1 MINLKTLTVKNFMS
15 VGNATQA
22 VDFERE
28 DLTLVLGNNLD
39 LGGDGSRNGTGKTT
53 IINALSYALYGQAL
67 TSIKL
72 PNLINKTNGKNM
84 LCTVQFELNGTNYR
98 IERGRGPNVLK
109 FYVDDMEHEEGNE
122 AQGEMR
128 ETQKVIDDTLGI
140 THEMFK
146 HIVALNTYTQPFL
159 SLRANDQRAIIE
171 ELLGITVL
179 SEKADSLKEQ
189 SKRVKDEIKE
199 EEFRIK
205 AVLEANQH
213 IEDQING
220 LRRRQK
226 MWTEK
231 RDADIVSFHTAV
243 EQLAHV
249 DIEAELAAFE
259 AITAYNETKTQI
271 DTLSSFIAATEK
283 DTERLWT
290 KTKKLEKEIESLRD
304 HKCHACGQ
312 ELHDTKHEEI
322 LADKEADLQEAVDK
336 IVANGKQVEET
347 QAGID
352 ALGELS
358 AKPETFYGS
367 IQEAYEH
374 KNTIAQLEQ
383 QIETKA
389 KEEDPYAEQITEMEH
404 TAVQEVTYDK
414 INDLTQMAE
423 HQEFLLKLLTNKDSF
438 VRKKIIDQNLAYLNT
453 RLQHYLDKIGLRHS
467 VQFLNDLSV
476 EITDLGRDLD
486 FDNLSRGER
495 NRLILSLSW
504 AFRDVWESLY
514 TPINLVFIDE
524 LIDSG
529 MDSQGVENSLG
540 ILKGFSRDRN
550 KSVWLVSHKEELIGR
565 VHNTLNVVKE
575 NGFTT
580 YNTDVN

>member
-72 PNLINKTNGKNM
+72 GNLINKTNGKNM
-84 LCTVQFELNGTNYR
+84 LCTVQFELNGTDYR
-98 IERGRGPNVLK
+98 IERGRSPNVLK

-128 ETQKVIDDTLGI
+128 ETQKVIEDTLGI

-159 SLRANDQRAIIE
+159 SLRANDQRTIIE

-189 SKRVKDEIKE
+189 SKRVKDDIKE

-231 RDADIVSFHTAV
+231 RDADIVQYKAAV
-243 EQLAHV
+243 DQLSHV
-249 DIEAELAAFE
+249 DIDAELAAFE
-259 AITAYNETKTQI
+259 SITAYNDAKTQI
-271 DTLSSFIAATEK
+271 DTMTAYIAGIETEDKRYATK
-283 DTERLWT
+283 IQ
-290 KTKKLEKEIESLRD
+290 KLEKEIAALQD

-312 ELHDTKHEEI
+312 ELHDANHDTI
-322 LADKEADLQEAVDK
+322 LAGKVEDLAEVTQSVADNVTKLAEAQEALL
-336 IVANGKQVEET
+336 
-347 QAGID
+347 
-352 ALGELS
+352 ALGDLGV
-358 AKPETFYGS
+358 KPTTFYRTL
-367 IQEAYEH
+367 QEAYEH
-374 KNTIAQLEQ
+374 KNSISQLEQ
-383 QIETKA
+383 QIEAKA
-389 KEEDPYAEQITEMEH
+389 KEEDPYAEQIEEMTH
-404 TAVQEVTYDK
+404 TAVQEVSYDK

-514 TPINLVFIDE
+514 RPINLVFIDE
-524 LIDSG
+524 VVDSG
-529 MDSQGVENSLG
+529 MDSQGVENALS
-540 ILKGFSRDRN
+540 ILKGFARDRS

-580 YNTDVN
+580 YNTDNV

>member
-1 MINLKTLTVKNFMS
+1 MIKLKTLTVKNFMS

-22 VDFERE
+22 VDFERD

-72 PNLINKTNGKNM
+72 GNLINKTNGKNM
-84 LCTVQFELNGTNYR
+84 LCTVQFELNGTDYR
-98 IERGRGPNVLK
+98 IERGRSPNVLK

-128 ETQKVIDDTLGI
+128 ETQKVIEDTLGI

-159 SLRANDQRAIIE
+159 SLRANEQRAIIE

-189 SKRVKDEIKE
+189 SKRVKDDIKE

-231 RDADIVSFHTAV
+231 RDTDIVQLHTAV
-243 EQLAHV
+243 EQLSHV
-249 DIEAELAAFE
+249 DIEAEIAAFS
-259 AITAYNETKTQI
+259 AIENYNTIKAERGRILNEVTQTSSTTESLQTKI
-271 DTLSSFIAATEK
+271 
-283 DTERLWT
+283 
-290 KTKKLEKEIESLRD
+290 KKLEKEIASLKD

-312 ELHDTKHEEI
+312 DIHDAKHEEI
-322 LADKEADLQEAVDK
+322 LADKVEDLEKAQAKIEANTQKLVDLQKEHDSL
-336 IVANGKQVEET
+336 
-347 QAGID
+347 D
-352 ALGELS
+352 ELQEC
-358 AKPETFYGS
+358 PTTFYRTL
-367 IQEAYEH
+367 QEAYEH
-374 KNTIAQLEQ
+374 KNSISQLEQ
-383 QIETKA
+383 QIEAKA
-389 KEEDPYAEQITEMEH
+389 KEEDPYAEQIEEMEH
-404 TAVQEVTYDK
+404 TAVQEVSYDK
-414 INDLTQMAE
+414 MNDLTQMAE

-514 TPINLVFIDE
+514 RPINLVFIDE
-524 LIDSG
+524 VVDSG
-529 MDSQGVENSLG
+529 MDSQGVENALS
-540 ILKGFSRDRN
+540 ILKGFARDRS

-580 YNTDVN
+580 YNDSE

>member
-22 VDFERE
+22 VDFERK

-72 PNLINKTNGKNM
+72 GNLINKTNGKNM
-84 LCTVQFELNGTNYR
+84 LCTVQFELNGTDYR
-98 IERGRGPNVLK
+98 IERGRTPNVLK
-109 FYVDDMEHEEGNE
+109 FYVDDMEHKEGNE

-128 ETQKVIDDTLGI
+128 ETQKVIEDTLGI

-189 SKRVKDEIKE
+189 SKRVKDDIKE

-231 RDADIVSFHTAV
+231 RDADIVQLHTAI
-243 EQLAHV
+243 EQLSHV
-249 DIEAELAAFE
+249 DIDAELAAFE
-259 AITAYNETKTQI
+259 AITAYNDAKTQI
-271 DTLSSFIAATEK
+271 DTMTAYIAGIETEDKRYATK
-283 DTERLWT
+283 IQ
-290 KTKKLEKEIESLRD
+290 KLEKEIAALQD

-312 ELHDTKHEEI
+312 ELHDANHDTI
-322 LADKEADLQEAVDK
+322 LANK
-336 IVANGKQVEET
+336 VEELAEVT
-347 QAGID
+347 QSVVDNVTKLAE
-352 ALGELS
+352 AQQALAVLGELGT
-358 AKPETFYGS
+358 KPTTFYRT

-374 KNTIAQLEQ
+374 KNSISQLEQ
-383 QIETKA
+383 QIEAKA
-389 KEEDPYAEQITEMEH
+389 AEEDPYAEQIEEMTH
-404 TAVQEVTYDK
+404 TAVQEVSYDK

-514 TPINLVFIDE
+514 RPINLVFIDE
-524 LIDSG
+524 VVDSG
-529 MDSQGVENSLG
+529 MDSQGVENALS
-540 ILKGFSRDRN
+540 ILKGFARDRS

-580 YNTDVN
+580 YNTDAV

>member
-72 PNLINKTNGKNM
+72 GNLINKTNGKNM
-84 LCTVQFELNGTNYR
+84 LCTVQFELNGTDYR
-98 IERGRGPNVLK
+98 IERGRSPNVLK
-109 FYVDDMEHEEGNE
+109 FYVDDLEQEEGNE

-128 ETQKVIDDTLGI
+128 ETQKVIEDTLGI

-231 RDADIVSFHTAV
+231 RDTDIVQLHTAI
-243 EQLAHV
+243 EQLSHV
-249 DIEAELAAFE
+249 DIDAELAAFE
-259 AITAYNETKTQI
+259 AITAYNDSKTQI
-271 DTLSSFIAATEK
+271 DTMTAYIAGIETEDKRYATK
-283 DTERLWT
+283 IQ
-290 KTKKLEKEIESLRD
+290 KLEKEIAALQD

-312 ELHDTKHEEI
+312 ELHDANHDTI
-322 LADKEADLQEAVDK
+322 LAGKVEDLAEVTQSVADNVAKLAEAQ
-336 IVANGKQVEET
+336 
-347 QAGID
+347 QALA
-352 ALGELS
+352 ALGKLG
-358 AKPETFYGS
+358 AKPTTFYRT

-374 KNTIAQLEQ
+374 KNSISQLEQ
-383 QIETKA
+383 QIEAKA
-389 KEEDPYAEQITEMEH
+389 AEEDPYAEQIAEMEQ
-404 TAVQEVTYDK
+404 TAVQEVSYDK

-514 TPINLVFIDE
+514 RPINLVFIDE
-524 LIDSG
+524 VVDSG
-529 MDSQGVENSLG
+529 MDSQGVENALS
-540 ILKGFSRDRN
+540 ILKGFARDRS

-580 YNTDVN
+580 YNDSE

>member
-15 VGNATQA
+15 VGNSTQA

-67 TSIKL
+67 TNIKL
-72 PNLINKTNGKNM
+72 GNLINKTNSKNM
-84 LCTVQFELNGTNYR
+84 LCTVQFELNGTDYR

-109 FYVDDMEHEEGNE
+109 FYVDDLEQEEGNE

-128 ETQKVIDDTLGI
+128 ETQRVIEDTLGI

-189 SKRVKDEIKE
+189 SKRVKDDIKE

-231 RDADIVSFHTAV
+231 RDADIVQLHTAI
-243 EQLAHV
+243 EQLSHV

-259 AITAYNETKTQI
+259 AITAYNEKKTQV
-271 DTLSSFIAATEK
+271 DTLAAFVTATESANTK
-283 DTERLWT
+283 LLT
-290 KTKKLEKEIESLRD
+290 KTKKLEKEIEALRD

-312 ELHDTKHEEI
+312 DLHDSKHEEV
-322 LADKEADLQEAVDK
+322 LATKETDLQEAVDA
-336 IVANGKQVEET
+336 IIEGEKQLEE
-347 QAGID
+347 ARSGLEL
-352 ALGELS
+352 LGELD
-358 AKPETFYGS
+358 AKPVTFYRT

-374 KNTIAQLEQ
+374 KNSISQLEQ

-389 KEEDPYAEQITEMEH
+389 KEEDPYAEQIEEMTH
-404 TAVQEVTYDK
+404 TAVQEVSYEK
-414 INDLTQMAE
+414 MNDLTQMAE

-529 MDSQGVENSLG
+529 MDSQGVENALG
-540 ILKGFSRDRN
+540 ILKGFSRDRG

-565 VHNTLNVVKE
+565 VHNTLNVIKE

-580 YNTDVN
+580 YSSEEA

>member
-1 MINLKTLTVKNFMS
+1 MS

-72 PNLINKTNGKNM
+72 GNLINKTNGKNM
-84 LCTVQFELNGTNYR
+84 LCTVQFELNGTDYR
-98 IERGRGPNVLK
+98 IERGRTPNVLK
-109 FYVDDMEHEEGNE
+109 FYVDDLEHDEGNE

-128 ETQKVIDDTLGI
+128 ETQKVIEDTLGI

-159 SLRANDQRAIIE
+159 SLRANEQRTIIE

-189 SKRVKDEIKE
+189 SKRVKDEVKE

-231 RDADIVSFHTAV
+231 RDADIVQFHTAV
-243 EQLAHV
+243 EQLSHV
-249 DIEAELAAFE
+249 DIDAELAAFE
-259 AITAYNETKTQI
+259 AITAYNDSKTQI
-271 DTLSSFIAATEK
+271 DTMTAYIAGIETEDKRYATK
-283 DTERLWT
+283 IQ
-290 KTKKLEKEIESLRD
+290 KLEKEIAALQD

-312 ELHDTKHEEI
+312 ELHDANHDTI
-322 LADKEADLQEAVDK
+322 LAGKVEDLAEVTQSVADNVTKLAEAQEALS
-336 IVANGKQVEET
+336 
-347 QAGID
+347 
-352 ALGELS
+352 ALGELG
-358 AKPETFYGS
+358 AKPTTFYRT

-374 KNTIAQLEQ
+374 KNSISQLEQ
-383 QIETKA
+383 QIEAKA

-404 TAVQEVTYDK
+404 TAVQEVSYDK

-514 TPINLVFIDE
+514 RPINLVFIDE
-524 LIDSG
+524 VVDSG
-529 MDSQGVENSLG
+529 MDSQGVENALS
-540 ILKGFSRDRN
+540 ILKGFARDRS

-580 YNTDVN
+580 YNTDAV

>member
-84 LCTVQFELNGTNYR
+84 LCTVQFELNGTDYR

-231 RDADIVSFHTAV
+231 RDADIVQLHTAI
-243 EQLAHV
+243 EQLSHV

-259 AITAYNETKTQI
+259 SITAYNDAKTQI
-271 DTLSSFIAATEK
+271 DTMTAYIAGIETEDKRYATK
-283 DTERLWT
+283 IQ
-290 KTKKLEKEIESLRD
+290 KLEKEIAALQD
-304 HKCHACGQ
+304 YKCHACGQ
-312 ELHDTKHEEI
+312 ELHDANHDTI
-322 LADKEADLQEAVDK
+322 LAGKVEDLAEVTQSVADNVTKLAEAQ
-336 IVANGKQVEET
+336 
-347 QAGID
+347 QALA
-352 ALGELS
+352 ALGKLG
-358 AKPETFYGS
+358 AKPTTFYRT

-374 KNTIAQLEQ
+374 KNSISQLEQ
-383 QIETKA
+383 QIEAKA
-389 KEEDPYAEQITEMEH
+389 AEEDPYAEQIEEMTH
-404 TAVQEVTYDK
+404 TAVQEVAYDK

-476 EITDLGRDLD
+476 EIADLGRDLD

-514 TPINLVFIDE
+514 RPINLVFIDE

-565 VHNTLNVVKE
+565 VHNTLSVVKE

-580 YNTDVN
+580 YSTEEA